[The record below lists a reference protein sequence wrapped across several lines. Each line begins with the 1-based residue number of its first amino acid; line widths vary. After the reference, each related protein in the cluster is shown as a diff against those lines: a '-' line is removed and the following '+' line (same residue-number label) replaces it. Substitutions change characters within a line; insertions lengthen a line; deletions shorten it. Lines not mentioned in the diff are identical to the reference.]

1 MTTNRRALHVHVVPI
16 KVLVAVWL
24 VLLVLTWITVSAT
37 KMDLGPLNII
47 IALTIAAVKCA
58 FVVLYF
64 MHLRY
69 DKPFH
74 AVVFAVALLFV
85 FLFISLAL
93 LDTSQYKPDLI
104 PGYAP
109 AMEEGQVG
117 AVAK

>member
-1 MTTNRRALHVHVVPI
+1 VPI
-16 KVLVAVWL
+16 KVLAGVWL
-24 VLLVLTWITVSAT
+24 VLLVLTWMTVSVT
-37 KMDLGPLNII
+37 KMDLGPMNIV
-47 IALTIAAVKCA
+47 IALAIAAVKCA

-74 AVVFAVALLFV
+74 SVVFVVALLFV

-93 LDTSQYKPDLI
+93 LDTGQYNADLI

-109 AMEEGQVG
+109 AMEDAQAG